1 MTVMEIDGLYYAVAD
16 DGAVLERAFQN
27 HAAAWRW
34 IDRQEGEPISRAEHV
49 AEWIAWKEA
58 NG

>member
-1 MTVMEIDGLYYAVAD
+1 MTVTEIDGLYYAVAN
-16 DGAVLERAFQN
+16 DGTVLGRAFQN

-49 AEWIAWKEA
+49 EEWKWGKTQD
-58 NG
+58 G